1 MSILPTQPAS
11 MRDLIHV
18 ETSPSEVQYLERVY
32 RQAIAAAGGVPYRR
46 ENRSAGARFTFVGD
60 NFEEVTG
67 HPHEK
72 MTPEMWQSLILET
85 QFRGQLAGLSMEEA
99 SRRVVENEVSTW
111 TVDVRITTPSGEERW
126 IADTSIEERDAHG
139 KSIGSIGF
147 LQDVTWRK
155 RLEEETRSALSTAE
169 AANQAKSDFLANVSH
184 EIRTPLNAII
194 GMTRLLLDGEL
205 FDKQRDFVSTISS
218 SSNTLL
224 AMVNDILDFSKIDS
238 GKMELNVQPFDLYR
252 CLDEIK
258 DLFYHNAAQRQ
269 LLLSMRMASNLP
281 RYVAGDEL
289 RLRQILINLVGNAVK
304 FTERGVVGVSASLG
318 RCNGNGEVEI
328 RFVVS
333 DTGIG
338 IPPEYFNRL
347 FLAFSQLDSL
357 RSRRFGGT
365 GLGLVI
371 SNRLAEL
378 MGGTITVDSEV
389 GVGSHFHVSVWLHS
403 VADQTPEVEAPSTAD
418 LPMLDPGLRLLLAE
432 DNLTNQK
439 VMQLLLQR
447 IGLSA
452 DVAGNGQQVLDRLQT
467 HEYDVILMD
476 IQMPEMDGLT
486 ATREIR
492 ASRLLQ
498 HQPTIIALTAN
509 AVEGDREI
517 CFAAGM
523 DAYLPKPFKLEN
535 LVDLL
540 AKVERVDHL
549 TSPESLPTNRATQ
562 SSD

>member
-1 MSILPTQPAS
+1 M
-11 MRDLIHV
+11 
-18 ETSPSEVQYLERVY
+18 ETSPTEVHYLERVY

-46 ENRSAGARFTFVGD
+46 ENRPDGPRFTFVGD

-67 HPHEK
+67 HPVEK
-72 MTPEMWQSLILET
+72 MTPVMWQSLILET

-155 RLEEETRSALSTAE
+155 RLEEETRSALSAAE

-194 GMTRLLLDGEL
+194 GLTRLLLDGEL
-205 FDKQRDFVSTISS
+205 VESQRDFVSTISS
-218 SSNTLL
+218 SSKTLL
-224 AMVNDILDFSKIDS
+224 ALVNDILDFSKIES
-238 GKMELNVQPFDLYR
+238 GKMVLNVQPFDLYH
-252 CLDEIK
+252 CLEEIK
-258 DLFYHNAAQRQ
+258 DLFYHNAAERQ
-269 LLLSMRMASNLP
+269 LLLSMRLASNLP

-304 FTERGVVGVSASLG
+304 FTERGAVGISASVG
-318 RCNGNGEVEI
+318 RCNDSGEIEI

-333 DTGIG
+333 DTGVG
-338 IPPEYFNRL
+338 IPPEYLNRL
-347 FLAFSQLDSL
+347 FLAFSQLDSS

-371 SNRLAEL
+371 SNRLTEL

-389 GVGSHFHVSVWLHS
+389 GVGSHFHVSVWLRA
-403 VADQTPEVEAPSTAD
+403 VENQTSLEQPPATPD
-418 LPMLDPGLRLLLAE
+418 LPVLDPGLRVLLAE

-439 VMQLLLQR
+439 VMLLLLQR

-452 DVAGNGQQVLDRLQT
+452 DVAGNGLQALARLQT

-492 ASRLLQ
+492 ASRFVQ
-498 HQPTIIALTAN
+498 RQPTIIALTAN

-517 CFAAGM
+517 CLAAGM

-540 AKVERVDHL
+540 AKVERADPL
-549 TSPESLPTNRATQ
+549 TLPESLPTNRVTQ
-562 SSD
+562 LFD

>member
-1 MSILPTQPAS
+1 M
-11 MRDLIHV
+11 
-18 ETSPSEVQYLERVY
+18 ETSPIEVHYLERVY

-46 ENRSAGARFTFVGD
+46 ENRPDGPRFTFVGD

-67 HPHEK
+67 HPVEK
-72 MTPEMWQSLILET
+72 MTPVMWQSLILET

-155 RLEEETRSALSTAE
+155 RLEEETRSALSAAE

-194 GMTRLLLDGEL
+194 GLTRLLLDGEL
-205 FDKQRDFVSTISS
+205 VESQRDFVSTISS
-218 SSNTLL
+218 SSKTLL
-224 AMVNDILDFSKIDS
+224 ALVNDILDFSKIES
-238 GKMELNVQPFDLYR
+238 GKMVLNVQPFDLYH
-252 CLDEIK
+252 CLEEIK
-258 DLFYHNAAQRQ
+258 DLFYHNAAERQ
-269 LLLSMRMASNLP
+269 LLLSMRLASNLP

-304 FTERGVVGVSASLG
+304 FTERGAVGISASVG
-318 RCNGNGEVEI
+318 RCNGNGEIEI
-328 RFVVS
+328 RFVIS
-333 DTGIG
+333 DTGVG
-338 IPPEYFNRL
+338 IPPEYLNRL
-347 FLAFSQLDSL
+347 FLAFSQLDSS

-371 SNRLAEL
+371 SNRLTEL

-389 GVGSHFHVSVWLHS
+389 GVGSHFHVSVWLRAVENQTS
-403 VADQTPEVEAPSTAD
+403 VEQPPATPD
-418 LPMLDPGLRLLLAE
+418 LPALDPGLRVLLAE

-439 VMQLLLQR
+439 VMLLLLQR

-452 DVAGNGQQVLDRLQT
+452 DVASNGLQALARLQT
-467 HEYDVILMD
+467 HAYDVILMD

-492 ASRLLQ
+492 ASRFVQ
-498 HQPTIIALTAN
+498 RQPTIIALTAN

-517 CFAAGM
+517 CLAAGM

-540 AKVERVDHL
+540 AKVERADPL
-549 TSPESLPTNRATQ
+549 TLPESLPTNRVTQ
-562 SSD
+562 LFD

>member
-1 MSILPTQPAS
+1 MQ
-11 MRDLIHV
+11 
-18 ETSPSEVQYLERVY
+18 TSLNEVQYLERLY

-46 ENRSAGARFTFVGD
+46 ENGQDGPRYTFVGD
-60 NFEEVTG
+60 NFEDVTG
-67 HPHEK
+67 HPVAL
-72 MTPEMWQSLILET
+72 MTPVMWQSLIQET
-85 QFRGQLAGLSMEEA
+85 RFRGQLAGLSMEEA

-139 KSIGSIGF
+139 KSIGSFGF

-155 RLEEETRSALSTAE
+155 RLEEETRTALNAAE

-205 FDKQRDFVSTISS
+205 PEIQRDFVATISS

-224 AMVNDILDFSKIDS
+224 ALVNDILDFSKIDS

-252 CLDEIK
+252 CLEEIK

-269 LLLSMRMASNLP
+269 LLLSMRLASNLP
-281 RYVAGDEL
+281 RYVVGDEL

-304 FTERGVVGVSASLG
+304 FTERGAVGISVSVG
-318 RCNGNGEVEI
+318 RCNSDGEIEI
-328 RFVVS
+328 RIVVS

-338 IPPEYFNRL
+338 IPPEYLNRL
-347 FLAFSQLDSL
+347 FLAFSQLDSS

-403 VADQTPEVEAPSTAD
+403 VADQTPVTQPPSTPE
-418 LPMLDPGLRLLLAE
+418 LPMLDPGLRVLLAE

-439 VMQLLLQR
+439 VMLLLLQR
-447 IGLSA
+447 IGLRA
-452 DVAGNGQQVLDRLQT
+452 DLAGNGRQVLARLET

-492 ASRLLQ
+492 NSPFLRY
-498 HQPTIIALTAN
+498 QPTIVALTAN
-509 AVEGDREI
+509 AVEGDCEI
-517 CFAAGM
+517 CLAAGM
-523 DAYLPKPFKLEN
+523 DAYLPKPFKLEH
-535 LVDLL
+535 LVEIL
-540 AKVERVDHL
+540 ANIERVDPL
-549 TSPESLPTNRATQ
+549 ISPESSPRSRVTQ

>member
-1 MSILPTQPAS
+1 
-11 MRDLIHV
+11 V
-18 ETSPSEVQYLERVY
+18 ETSPTEVHYLERVY

-46 ENRSAGARFTFVGD
+46 ENRPDGPRFTFVGD

-67 HPHEK
+67 HPVEK
-72 MTPEMWQSLILET
+72 MTPVMWQSLILET

-155 RLEEETRSALSTAE
+155 RLEEETRSALSAAE

-194 GMTRLLLDGEL
+194 GLTRLLLDGEL
-205 FDKQRDFVSTISS
+205 VESQRDFVSTISS
-218 SSNTLL
+218 SSKTLL
-224 AMVNDILDFSKIDS
+224 ALVNDILDFSKIES
-238 GKMELNVQPFDLYR
+238 GKMVLNVQPFDLYH
-252 CLDEIK
+252 CLEEIK
-258 DLFYHNAAQRQ
+258 DLFYHNAAERQ
-269 LLLSMRMASNLP
+269 LLLSMRLASNLP

-304 FTERGVVGVSASLG
+304 FTERGAVGISASVG
-318 RCNGNGEVEI
+318 RCNDSGEIEI

-333 DTGIG
+333 DTGVG
-338 IPPEYFNRL
+338 IPPEYLNRL
-347 FLAFSQLDSL
+347 FLAFSQLDSS

-371 SNRLAEL
+371 SNRLTEL

-389 GVGSHFHVSVWLHS
+389 GVGSHFHVSVWLRA
-403 VADQTPEVEAPSTAD
+403 VENQTSLEQPPATPD
-418 LPMLDPGLRLLLAE
+418 LPVLDPGLRVLLAE

-439 VMQLLLQR
+439 VMLLLLQR

-452 DVAGNGQQVLDRLQT
+452 DVAGNGLQALARLQT

-492 ASRLLQ
+492 ASRFVQ
-498 HQPTIIALTAN
+498 RQPTIIALTAN

-517 CFAAGM
+517 CLAAGM

-540 AKVERVDHL
+540 AKVERADPL
-549 TSPESLPTNRATQ
+549 TLPESLPTNRVTQ
-562 SSD
+562 LFD